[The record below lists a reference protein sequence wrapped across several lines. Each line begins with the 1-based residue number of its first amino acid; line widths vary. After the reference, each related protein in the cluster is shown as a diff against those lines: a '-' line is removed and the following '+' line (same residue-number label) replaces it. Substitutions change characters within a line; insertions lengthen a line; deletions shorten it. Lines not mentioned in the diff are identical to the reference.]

1 MGKVEKGSEFHQFY
15 LVFLLSFLLFAGAL
29 QSAYSKINFNLN

>member
-1 MGKVEKGSEFHQFY
+1 MGKVEKGFKFHQFY

-29 QSAYSKINFNLN
+29 LMIKCLFQN